1 MDIVINYKTI
11 YICQP
16 QTDMTP
22 NFALNPDQKGN
33 STFLIKGRIKSQFH
47 SLISYPSN
55 GHSGRGVHNI
65 HRQEQQDEQLVSLG
79 LHSSWVGKGVQN
91 MEGVHQPLPR
101 PQALPQQQQ
110 LRELR
115 ATIERKNQLN

>member
-1 MDIVINYKTI
+1 MDININYKTI

-16 QTDMTP
+16 QTDVTP
-22 NFALNPDQKGN
+22 NFALNPDQKRE
-33 STFLIKGRIKSQFH
+33 FYLYFSQVH

-65 HRQEQQDEQLVSLG
+65 RRQEQQDEQLVSLG

-91 MEGVHQPLPR
+91 MEGVHQHLPR
-101 PQALPQQQQ
+101 PQALPQQWQ

-115 ATIERKNQLN
+115 ATIERNNQQN

>member
-1 MDIVINYKTI
+1 
-11 YICQP
+11 
-16 QTDMTP
+16 MTP
-22 NFALNPDQKGN
+22 NFSLNPDQQGN
-33 STFLIKGRIKSQFH
+33 STIIQVH

-65 HRQEQQDEQLVSLG
+65 RRQEQQDEQLVSLG

-91 MEGVHQPLPR
+91 MEEVHQHLPR

-115 ATIERKNQLN
+115 ATIERKNQQNYSNFVCNDQFR

>member
-1 MDIVINYKTI
+1 MPTAYRCDAKL
-11 YICQP
+11 CFEP
-16 QTDMTP
+16 QSKRKFYP
-22 NFALNPDQKGN
+22 F
-33 STFLIKGRIKSQFH
+33 FSQVH

-65 HRQEQQDEQLVSLG
+65 RRQEQQDEQLVSLG

-91 MEGVHQPLPR
+91 MEGVHQHLPR
-101 PQALPQQQQ
+101 PQALPQQRQ

-115 ATIERKNQLN
+115 ATIERKKSTKL

>member
-1 MDIVINYKTI
+1 MPTTNRYHAKLCFEPRSKREF
-11 YICQP
+11 Y
-16 QTDMTP
+16 
-22 NFALNPDQKGN
+22 L
-33 STFLIKGRIKSQFH
+33 FLSQVH

-65 HRQEQQDEQLVSLG
+65 RRQEQQDEQLVSLG

-91 MEGVHQPLPR
+91 MEGVHQLLPR
-101 PQALPQQQQ
+101 PQALPQQRQ

-115 ATIERKNQLN
+115 ATIERKKSTKLE